1 MFDYIPFI
9 KFSWSMQ
16 SERATDPNLLTIMKH
31 KYETIN
37 TFKSRLI
44 KKYLNEENKKY
55 INVINLE
62 CRLQIFNWQFFF
74 FNGTGFQ
81 VGPGL
86 VYLFL
91 KSFFFE
97 VSLSQSVSI
106 IFILSDSLY
115 L

>member
-1 MFDYIPFI
+1 
-9 KFSWSMQ
+9 MQ

-55 INVINLE
+55 INIINLE

-97 VSLSQSVSI
+97 VSLSQSVSL
-106 IFILSDSLY
+106 IFI
-115 L
+115 

>member
-1 MFDYIPFI
+1 
-9 KFSWSMQ
+9 MQ
-16 SERATDPNLLTIMKH
+16 SERATNPNLLTIMKH
-31 KYETIN
+31 KFETIN
-37 TFKSRLI
+37 TFKSRLV
-44 KKYLNEENKKY
+44 KKYINEDNEKY

-62 CRLQIFNWQFFF
+62 CHLQIFNWTFFF

-97 VSLSQSVSI
+97 VSLSQSVSF
-106 IFILSDSLY
+106 FISSD
-115 L
+115 